1 MNRSSLACQKISDIV
16 RKTRRTNRQN
26 VSGEEEVRVVLGF
39 SINAIVLLL
48 RRTRQKAH
56 LGSKKGLQIY
66 LMTYFWEEGYTGCP
80 VTDGGTLSLIENL
93 QFWPKK
99 VPKANTNP
107 KHDSI

>member
-1 MNRSSLACQKISDIV
+1 MLPSISNLCHILVGDNLHNFLKIENRVMKIVCNI
-16 RKTRRTNRQN
+16 
-26 VSGEEEVRVVLGF
+26 
-39 SINAIVLLL
+39 
-48 RRTRQKAH
+48 
-56 LGSKKGLQIY
+56 
-66 LMTYFWEEGYTGCP
+66 TGCP

>member
-1 MNRSSLACQKISDIV
+1 MNCQLP
-16 RKTRRTNRQN
+16 T
-26 VSGEEEVRVVLGF
+26 L
-39 SINAIVLLL
+39 
-48 RRTRQKAH
+48 
-56 LGSKKGLQIY
+56 
-66 LMTYFWEEGYTGCP
+66 TGCP